1 MADVQTSDAPS
12 PGEQAAPVKVFI
24 NYRREDAEEAA
35 VRLYERLSSILG
47 AENVYL
53 DLKSIPAGTDFMA
66 QIKAEGAKGSV
77 FLALIG
83 RRWLASLEERDPLRP
98 GDAPD
103 YVQLE
108 LELALNKWPG
118 EVIPVLVGGAAM
130 PPRVKLPKTI
140 RRLASINASALRPLS
155 FDSDVD
161 TLVSN
166 LATAQP
172 SAEVQ
177 EQPAP
182 ATEPLESSGASA
194 GPRPPDPTVV
204 PAGSG
209 SPAPS
214 VAPPG
219 PEPPVPTVAAP
230 EDAHYEAVLDYMI
243 REGSVVPVLGAGVRG
258 SIPDAEQLAA
268 HLAQTFRIALASED
282 LAEVAQQV
290 EVTVGPA
297 FLEKAILEAL
307 TPQPDPNAVH
317 RFLASF
323 PRRLREMG
331 GEERYQMIVT
341 ANYDSAL
348 EQAFEEAGEDYDLA
362 VFLAAGTDGGE
373 TNRGRFLHV
382 RAEGG
387 EPEPVGDP
395 SGYRG
400 FKISRFDELARTLIV
415 KIHGS
420 AEGGEGGVRWD
431 GNYVLTEDQY
441 IDYLVN
447 DQIVR
452 LIPFQILNKL
462 KKSHC
467 LFLGYAIRDWSRRV
481 FLKRVW
487 GGDPLRN
494 SSWAVE
500 RAPDQVEKDAWK
512 ALQVELF
519 RLAPDVYVGE
529 LEARIASRTRHA

>member
-1 MADVQTSDAPS
+1 MAEVQTSDERSSGKS
-12 PGEQAAPVKVFI
+12 PTLDDQAAPVKVFI

-35 VRLYERLSSILG
+35 VRLYERLSARLG
-47 AENVYL
+47 ADNVYL
-53 DLKSIPAGTDFMA
+53 DLKSIPAGADFIA
-66 QIKAEGAKGSV
+66 QIRAEGTKGSV

-118 EVIPVLVGGAAM
+118 EAIPVLVGGATM
-130 PPRVKLPKTI
+130 PPRVKLPKMI
-140 RRLASINASALRPLS
+140 RRLASLNASVLRPLS

-161 TLVSN
+161 TLISN
-166 LATAQP
+166 IAAPQRSTEVHEQQP
-172 SAEVQ
+172 PGPGPAE
-177 EQPAP
+177 
-182 ATEPLESSGASA
+182 
-194 GPRPPDPTVV
+194 PT
-204 PAGSG
+204 
-209 SPAPS
+209 

-219 PEPPVPTVAAP
+219 PGPAEPTVAP
-230 EDAHYEAVLDYMI
+230 PDDDHYEMVLNYMI
-243 REGSVVPVLGAGVRG
+243 DGGSVVPVLGAGVRG

-268 HLAQTFRIALASED
+268 HLARTSRIALESED
-282 LAEVAQQV
+282 LAEVAQRV

-307 TPQPDPNAVH
+307 TPHPDPDAVH

-331 GEERYQMIVT
+331 LPERYQMIVT
-341 ANYDSAL
+341 ANYDSTL

-362 VFLAAGTDGGE
+362 VFLAAGTDRGGA
-373 TNRGRFLHV
+373 NRGRFLHV
-382 RAEGG
+382 RAEQG
-387 EPEPVGDP
+387 EPEPIGDP

-400 FKISRFDELARTLIV
+400 FKIGRFDELARTLIV

-420 AEGGEGGVRWD
+420 AEGGEGEVRWD

-447 DQIVR
+447 DQIIR
-452 LIPFQILNKL
+452 LVPYQILNKL
-462 KKSHC
+462 TRSHC
-467 LFLGYAIRDWSRRV
+467 LFVGYAIRDWSRRV

-487 GGDPLRN
+487 QGGLLRN
-494 SSWAVE
+494 SSWAIE
-500 RAPDQVEKDAWK
+500 RAPDHVEKDAWK
-512 ALQVELF
+512 ALQVELLG
-519 RLAPDVYVGE
+519 RAPDAYVGE
-529 LEARIASRTRHA
+529 LEARMGSRAKRT

>member
-1 MADVQTSDAPS
+1 MAEVKIGDGRS
-12 PGEQAAPVKVFI
+12 PGESPTLDGQAAPVKVFI

-35 VRLYERLSSILG
+35 VRLYERLSTRLG
-47 AENVYL
+47 ADNVYL

-66 QIKAEGAKGSV
+66 QIRAEGTKGSV

-118 EVIPVLVGGAAM
+118 EAIPVLVGGATM

-140 RRLASINASALRPLS
+140 RRLASLNASVLRPLS

-161 TLVSN
+161 TLISN
-166 LATAQP
+166 IAAPQP
-172 SAEVQ
+172 STEVHEQQPPRAE
-177 EQPAP
+177 PA
-182 ATEPLESSGASA
+182 E
-194 GPRPPDPTVV
+194 PTVT
-204 PAGSG
+204 PPGAGAAE
-209 SPAPS
+209 PR
-214 VAPPG
+214 VAAPG
-219 PEPPVPTVAAP
+219 PEPPEPTVP
-230 EDAHYEAVLDYMI
+230 PPDDAHYEMVLNYMI
-243 REGSVVPVLGAGVRG
+243 DGGSVVPVLGAGVRG

-268 HLAQTFRIALASED
+268 HLARTFRIALESED
-282 LAEVAQQV
+282 LAEVAQRV

-307 TPQPDPNAVH
+307 TPQPDPDAVH

-331 GEERYQMIVT
+331 LPERYQMIVT
-341 ANYDSAL
+341 ANYDSTL

-362 VFLAAGTDGGE
+362 VFLAAGTDGGG

-382 RAEGG
+382 RAEQG
-387 EPEPVGDP
+387 EPEPIGDP

-400 FKISRFDELARTLIV
+400 FEIDRFDELARTLIV

-420 AEGGEGGVRWD
+420 AEGGEGEIRWD

-447 DQIVR
+447 DQIIR
-452 LIPFQILNKL
+452 LVPCQILSKL
-462 KKSHC
+462 TRSHC

-487 GGDPLRN
+487 QGGLLRN
-494 SSWAVE
+494 SSWAIE
-500 RAPDQVEKDAWK
+500 RAPEHVEKDAWK
-512 ALQVELF
+512 ALQVELLG
-519 RLAPDVYVGE
+519 LAPDTYVGE
-529 LEARIASRTRHA
+529 LEARMRSRATRT

>member
-1 MADVQTSDAPS
+1 MADVQTSDAGSPS
-12 PGEQAAPVKVFI
+12 EPRALGEQAAPVKVFI
-24 NYRREDAEEAA
+24 SYRREDAEEAA
-35 VRLYERLSSILG
+35 VRLYERLSSSLG
-47 AENVYL
+47 ADNVYF

-66 QIKAEGAKGSV
+66 QIRAEGAKGSV

-108 LELALNKWPG
+108 LKLALNKWPG

-161 TLVSN
+161 ALISN

-172 SAEVQ
+172 STEVH
-177 EQPAP
+177 EQPSP
-182 ATEPLESSGASA
+182 GIEPLESAGAPA
-194 GPRPPDPTVV
+194 GPQPPEPTVA
-204 PAGSG
+204 PPGSG
-209 SPAPS
+209 SPVS
-214 VAPPG
+214 TVAP
-219 PEPPVPTVAAP
+219 P
-230 EDAHYEAVLDYMI
+230 EDAHYEAILDYMI

-268 HLAQTFRIALASED
+268 HLARTFRIALASED

-297 FLEKAILEAL
+297 FLEKAVLEAL
-307 TPQPDPNAVH
+307 TPQPDPDAVH

-331 GEERYQMIVT
+331 CEERYQMIVT

-362 VFLAAGTDGGE
+362 VFLAAGTDGGG

-382 RAEGG
+382 RAEQG
-387 EPEPVGDP
+387 EPEPIGDP

-415 KIHGS
+415 KIQGS
-420 AEGGEGGVRWD
+420 AEGGEGAVRWD

-447 DQIVR
+447 DQIIR
-452 LIPFQILNKL
+452 LIPYQILNKL

-487 GGDPLRN
+487 QGEPLRN
-494 SSWAVE
+494 SSWAIE
-500 RAPDQVEKDAWK
+500 RAPDHVEKDAWR
-512 ALQVELF
+512 ALQVELL
-519 RLAPDVYVGE
+519 RLAPDAYVGE
-529 LEARIASRTRHA
+529 LEARMRSHAPST